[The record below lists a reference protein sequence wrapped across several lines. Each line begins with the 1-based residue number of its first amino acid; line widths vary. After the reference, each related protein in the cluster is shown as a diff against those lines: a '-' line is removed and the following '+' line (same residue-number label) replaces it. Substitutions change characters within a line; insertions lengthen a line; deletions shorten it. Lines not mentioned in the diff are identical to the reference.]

1 MGPRRAAV
9 PILMLVSTSA
19 CATGGARSSSA
30 CSSDLTPS
38 PSSVSAVLDSAAVA
52 SGLQAVLAA
61 RTDLVLATVTAARDD
76 GPRSGQIFAEGLED
90 SDRTRI
96 REILEASN
104 RLEEGSDERVRLV
117 LRDEAG
123 IRVRRVDR
131 FAQCAPRIRNRPTLQ
146 RRIAAEAAGLKNVTT
161 QLGGR
166 DDVKLAPESVDLIY
180 TCDTYHHFEQ
190 YPEMLASIHQALVPG
205 GLFVVVDFERIEGVS
220 REWIMGHVRA
230 GKETVRQEIE
240 AAGFEFLDEVEVPA
254 FAENYL
260 LRFRRPAGSTAQ

>member
-146 RRIAAEAAGLKNVTT
+146 RRIAAEAAGLNIREQMVVRIFAFV
-161 QLGGR
+161 GEDGVVGEVR
-166 DDVKLAPESVDLIY
+166 IDESSGDPSVDLAAARVFRGV
-180 TCDTYHHFEQ
+180 TFT
-190 YPEMLASIHQALVPG
+190 PAV
-205 GLFVVVDFERIEGVS
+205 IEGITAPVWVAFPVTFTPRGS
-220 REWIMGHVRA
+220 RQGA
-230 GKETVRQEIE
+230 T
-240 AAGFEFLDEVEVPA
+240 
-254 FAENYL
+254 
-260 LRFRRPAGSTAQ
+260 